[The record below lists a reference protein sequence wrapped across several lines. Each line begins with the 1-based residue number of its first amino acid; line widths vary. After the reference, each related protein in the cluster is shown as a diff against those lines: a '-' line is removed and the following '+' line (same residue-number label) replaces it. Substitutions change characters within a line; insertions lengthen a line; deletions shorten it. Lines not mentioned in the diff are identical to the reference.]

1 MGGVE
6 GDIQGGAAG
15 NPIKGE
21 GEPFRSLC
29 AQVKL
34 SDLVVVITALSR
46 FFFIIIRVAKP
57 RLDEGLWFS
66 RTWVRSPPIAYF
78 FYSARASLL
87 YMWYYFYVVKEVA
100 KHGTQETIRQ
110 VLLDLPAH
118 RS

>member
-1 MGGVE
+1 MRKHGIAWIMGGVK
-6 GDIQGGAAG
+6 GDIMGGAAG

-46 FFFIIIRVAKP
+46 FFFIFIRAAKP

-66 RTWVRSPPIAYF
+66 RTWVRSPPIASF
-78 FYSARASLL
+78 IAKTCASHLRMV
-87 YMWYYFYVVKEVA
+87 YNIM
-100 KHGTQETIRQ
+100 
-110 VLLDLPAH
+110 
-118 RS
+118 